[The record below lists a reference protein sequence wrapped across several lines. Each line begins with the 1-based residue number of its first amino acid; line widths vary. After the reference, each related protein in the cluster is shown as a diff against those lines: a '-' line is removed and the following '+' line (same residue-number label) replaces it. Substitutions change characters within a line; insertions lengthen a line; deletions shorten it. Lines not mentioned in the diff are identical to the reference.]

1 MNRIVLAV
9 LATLLVL
16 PAAAA
21 QTRENRPVSG
31 FHALSVAAV
40 LDVDVVQDGTESLTL
55 EGDADVLSRIESVV
69 QEGRLQLR
77 YRPGTRLRDH
87 ARAHA
92 VVHARTLDAV
102 SLAGAGK
109 VRADSLKSDALA
121 LSISGSGD
129 MDIGRIAAQRASLAI
144 SGSGD
149 MRLAGNAGELKVRIS
164 GSGSVD
170 AAKLEARRGDVKIA
184 GAGDATVWVREQ
196 LATSIS
202 GVGDVRYY
210 GDPSVAKS
218 IRGVGH
224 VTRIAS
230 NP

>member
-1 MNRIVLAV
+1 MNRIAIAAV
-9 LATLLVL
+9 ATLLAL

-31 FHALSVAAV
+31 FHALSVGAV

-55 EGDADVLSRIESVV
+55 QGDPEVLSKIESVV
-69 QEGRLQLR
+69 HDGRLQLR
-77 YRPGTRLRDH
+77 YRPQTRVRDH
-87 ARAHA
+87 PRVHA
-92 VVHARTLDAV
+92 VVHARELDAV
-102 SLAGAGK
+102 SLAGAGH

-129 MDIGRIAAQRASLAI
+129 MDIGRLAARRASLSI

-149 MRLAGNAGELKVRIS
+149 MRVAGNANELEVRIS
-164 GSGSVD
+164 GSGSVG

-184 GAGDATVWVREQ
+184 GAGDATVWVKER
-196 LATSIS
+196 LATAIS
-202 GVGDVRYY
+202 GVGNVRYY
-210 GDPSVAKS
+210 GDPSIAKS

-224 VTRIAS
+224 VTRVAS